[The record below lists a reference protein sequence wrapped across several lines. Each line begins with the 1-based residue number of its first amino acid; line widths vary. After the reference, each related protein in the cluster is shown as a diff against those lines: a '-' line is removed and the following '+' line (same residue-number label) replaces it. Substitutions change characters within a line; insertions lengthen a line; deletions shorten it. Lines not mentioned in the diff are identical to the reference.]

1 VSYSLDQTADVYQEM
16 RPRVSARLV
25 AASTMLELSAMA
37 LQQAIAQELNENPA
51 LEADEIS
58 TCEVC
63 GTPLQGSICP
73 TCLRLQRVDLP
84 SDGSMDGRDD
94 DFSMLSGRQEGD
106 DDFDPL
112 VTVAGRMTLSERLLN
127 ELGAI
132 LPRTDHKIAEA
143 LVGNLDERGYLAC
156 SVEEVADSCGV
167 ALGRAEAVLSALQS
181 LEPVGVGARDLRE
194 CLIIQ
199 VDHLKTIGIEHPL
212 ARTLVADHLSALAS
226 RKLERIAKLMRAPL
240 GEVEEAARFVRA
252 HLNPFPAQGHAG
264 PEAIAEARANY
275 TWPDVVIVEVDGRFV
290 VEVIEAQRL
299 ELRVAAVYQQ
309 LARQAVELGDGDKEH
324 VRTYVTR
331 AKLFIQNIAQRR
343 QTIKKI
349 TEAIVKAQTD
359 FLRNGIRHLKPLTRS
374 QIATAAG
381 VDESTVSRATNGKNV
396 LLPAGQVVSFDTFF
410 TPALSIHDVMREI
423 LANENRPMTDGE
435 IAKELAKRDIHIAR
449 RTVAKYRAQIGI
461 LPSILRPDPITT
473 AA

>member
-1 VSYSLDQTADVYQEM
+1 M
-16 RPRVSARLV
+16 LV
-25 AASTMLELSAMA
+25 LTGMA
-37 LQQAIAQELNENPA
+37 LHKAIAQELAENPA
-51 LEADEIS
+51 FEADEVAA
-58 TCEVC
+58 CPVC
-63 GTPLQGSICP
+63 ATPLQGSICP
-73 TCLRLQRVDLP
+73 TCLRAQKIERAGLD
-84 SDGSMDGRDD
+84 DGWDAPADAVAGRAP
-94 DFSMLSGRQEGD
+94 E

-112 VTVAGRMTLSERLLN
+112 SLAVGRETLAERLLRD
-127 ELGAI
+127 LGVM
-132 LPRTDHKIAEA
+132 LPRADAAIAEQ
-143 LVGNLDERGYLAC
+143 LVWNLDRRGYLDV
-156 SVEEVADSCGV
+156 SVEEVAETQGADR
-167 ALGRAEAVLSALQS
+167 GRVEAVLTALQS

-194 CLIIQ
+194 CLLIQ

-226 RKLERIAKLMRAPL
+226 RKLERIAKLMRAPIE
-240 GEVEEAARFVRA
+240 EVEEAARFVRN

-324 VRTYVTR
+324 VRPYVTR

-396 LLPAGQVVSFDTFF
+396 LLPNGQVVSFDTFF
-410 TPALSIHDVMREI
+410 TPALSVHDVMREI

>member
-94 DFSMLSGRQEGD
+94 DLGMLSGRQDGD

-112 VTVAGRMTLSERLLN
+112 VTVAGRMTLAERLLN

-132 LPRTDHKIAEA
+132 LPRDDHRIAEE
-143 LVGNLDERGYLAC
+143 LVGNLDERGYLAG
-156 SVEEVADSCGV
+156 SIEEIADSCGV
-167 ALGRAEAVLSALQS
+167 ELGRAEAVLSALQS

-194 CLIIQ
+194 CLLIQ
-199 VDHLKTIGIEHPL
+199 VDHLKAIGIEHPL

-240 GEVEEAARFVRA
+240 EGVEEAARFVRA

-309 LARQAVELGDGDKEH
+309 LARQAVELGDGEKEH

>member
-1 VSYSLDQTADVYQEM
+1 M
-16 RPRVSARLV
+16 
-25 AASTMLELSAMA
+25 
-37 LQQAIAQELNENPA
+37 
-51 LEADEIS
+51 
-58 TCEVC
+58 
-63 GTPLQGSICP
+63 
-73 TCLRLQRVDLP
+73 
-84 SDGSMDGRDD
+84 
-94 DFSMLSGRQEGD
+94 
-106 DDFDPL
+106 
-112 VTVAGRMTLSERLLN
+112 
-127 ELGAI
+127 
-132 LPRTDHKIAEA
+132 
-143 LVGNLDERGYLAC
+143 
-156 SVEEVADSCGV
+156 
-167 ALGRAEAVLSALQS
+167 
-181 LEPVGVGARDLRE
+181 
-194 CLIIQ
+194 
-199 VDHLKTIGIEHPL
+199 
-212 ARTLVADHLSALAS
+212 
-226 RKLERIAKLMRAPL
+226 
-240 GEVEEAARFVRA
+240 
-252 HLNPFPAQGHAG
+252 
-264 PEAIAEARANY
+264 
-275 TWPDVVIVEVDGRFV
+275 
-290 VEVIEAQRL
+290 
-299 ELRVAAVYQQ
+299 
-309 LARQAVELGDGDKEH
+309 
-324 VRTYVTR
+324 TR